1 LGFGFRAGCRSRE
14 NQAGEGRRPT
24 TFGCV
29 PDKQASASASET
41 RSFLLLLLLL
51 FLLSRTRLAA
61 ASLPPGRRA
70 SCTTP
75 VAPLWGGGIR
85 KLVSFGIESLF
96 QQGVWCRTA

>member
-1 LGFGFRAGCRSRE
+1 MGLGFRVF
-14 NQAGEGRRPT
+14 GEGRGPT

-51 FLLSRTRLAA
+51 LLLLFLLSRTRLAA

-70 SCTTP
+70 SCTIP
-75 VAPLWGGGIR
+75 VAPLWGEG
-85 KLVSFGIESLF
+85 LVRMSASESLMF
-96 QQGVWCRTA
+96 QQRA